1 MSKINLKKNWSLKLS
16 QKASE
21 FFFLLSML
29 FFCLFFVAMVV
40 CLHGLHEDHIV
51 LKGIKSI
58 SEPLDFVHNIVY
70 FKKLFHPFY
79 YSIIYIL

>member
-1 MSKINLKKNWSLKLS
+1 
-16 QKASE
+16 
-21 FFFLLSML
+21 
-29 FFCLFFVAMVV
+29 MVV